1 MQRNQG
7 RSTTAPHLI
16 VGLGNPG
23 KRYEGNRHNV
33 GFQCLDHLAQ
43 QHDIAVCKR
52 RFKGIYGVGEID
64 GHRVILLKPLTFM
77 NESGASIGPLSRW
90 FQVPPE
96 RILLIYDDLDLPLTK
111 IRLRP
116 GGGSGGHNGVKSA
129 IAALGTSDFSRIR
142 VGIGRPAYGDP
153 IDYVLNDFSPDQE
166 PVVRQMVEN
175 VEKVIRCYL
184 SEGVHR
190 AMDAYN
196 ANHF

>member
-1 MQRNQG
+1 MQRLEG
-7 RSTTAPHLI
+7 RSTAAPHLI

-23 KRYEGNRHNV
+23 RRYEGNRHNI

-43 QHDIAVCKR
+43 EHNIDISKR

-64 GHRVILLKPLTFM
+64 SHRVILLKPLTFM

-90 FQVPPE
+90 FKVPAE
-96 RILLIYDDLDLPLTK
+96 RILLIYDDLDLTLAK

-129 IAALGTSDFSRIR
+129 ITALGTPDFCRVR
-142 VGIGRPAYGDP
+142 VGIGRPAHGDP
-153 IDYVLNDFSPDQE
+153 IDYVLNDFSVDQL
-166 PVVRQMVEN
+166 PVIRQAYEH
-175 VEKVIRCYL
+175 VEKVIRCYV

-196 ANHF
+196 ANRF